1 MTAKKNSPATTSV
14 NKRDCS
20 PPALTIQL
28 PTSLGFRPK
37 QLSLVEKL
45 LSVPICHQEQQEQ
58 MGLQSDTKGMEDLV
72 DQWGTEGILV
82 EKMLSENQE
91 SISFSEGSSS

>member
-1 MTAKKNSPATTSV
+1 M
-14 NKRDCS
+14 
-20 PPALTIQL
+20 
-28 PTSLGFRPK
+28 
-37 QLSLVEKL
+37 EKL
-45 LSVPICHQEQQEQ
+45 LSVLICHQEQQEQ

-72 DQWGTEGILV
+72 DQWGTEGILM

>member
-1 MTAKKNSPATTSV
+1 
-14 NKRDCS
+14 
-20 PPALTIQL
+20 
-28 PTSLGFRPK
+28 
-37 QLSLVEKL
+37 
-45 LSVPICHQEQQEQ
+45 